1 MLVLT
6 RKQGEEIVVPN
17 CEITLTVLEISRSK
31 VRFGVS
37 APPGVVVHR
46 AEVWRRICGLAT
58 EKPGLGLKDGHSKTA
73 R

>member
-6 RKQGEEIVVPN
+6 RKEGEEIVVPD

-31 VRFGVS
+31 VRVGVS
-37 APPGVVVHR
+37 APSGVVVHR
-46 AEVWRRICGLAT
+46 AEVWRRICGLAA
-58 EKPGLGLKDGHSKTA
+58 EKPGLGPRDGHKKMA